1 MEILFRNK
9 RGTAKLC
16 MAVSCNSVWHLND
29 REVNKI
35 TEVTTVNKGYT
46 WEPVRDGFAHTEKL
60 PLIMA

>member
-1 MEILFRNK
+1 MEVLFRNK

-16 MAVSCNSVWHLND
+16 MKVSCNSVWHLND

-35 TEVTTVNKGYT
+35 TEIIDMNKGYT

-60 PLIMA
+60 SLIKA